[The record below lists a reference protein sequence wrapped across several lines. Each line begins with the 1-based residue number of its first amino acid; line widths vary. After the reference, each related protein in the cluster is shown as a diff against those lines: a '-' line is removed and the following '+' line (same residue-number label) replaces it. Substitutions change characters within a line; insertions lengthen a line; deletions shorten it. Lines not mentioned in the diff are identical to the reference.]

1 MKKTARDLRN
11 GKSEIGKRDTEW
23 VRGDENM
30 TAAERYAAEYLE
42 KIFYFALKKTGNPDD
57 ADDLASEISE
67 SVLRGLAGKTVPE
80 NLDAW
85 IWAVARNRWKR
96 YAKRRYYGPE
106 SDRADIEEIAE
117 LVPDGED
124 MEASYVLSEDLGLL
138 RRELAFIRR
147 DYRQILAAHYFENK
161 SVSMIAREFS
171 IPQGTV
177 KTKLQNSRKK
187 LREGMEMART
197 FGKRSYAPENISFHM
212 NGMTGDNGQPWTIF
226 THLLYKNIFLEAY
239 ENPSTAEELSLELGI
254 ALPYME
260 DELEYLV
267 REELLQKSGNK
278 YVTAFRIYSR
288 EEQQE
293 QIEAARRAAGMV
305 WPLLR
310 DFIDGCEA
318 ACRRD
323 SVDWYGE
330 GVTYEEAKWA
340 LLIRMADL
348 AYWDAKDDLDD
359 KPEPA
364 RPDNGFWTVT
374 GYETVDF
381 ELPPFVGQHGYVDP
395 EDKKREHDL
404 IWSQYKF
411 QYCGLAS
418 RTPVQLSYPEA
429 YAIWLT
435 AVGRGEECD
444 PAYLEKV
451 MEYGY
456 VEKDAKGRLVARVV
470 CFSANPGKL
479 LKRFPAKEAQR
490 LSGLWEEA
498 VNAIRTVSARH
509 SSYRSCILTEALATG
524 WLKYEKGKTPA
535 TVGAYLYR

>member
-1 MKKTARDLRN
+1 
-11 GKSEIGKRDTEW
+11 
-23 VRGDENM
+23 M

-187 LREGMEMART
+187 LKEGMEMART
-197 FGKRSYAPENISFHM
+197 FGKRSYAPEQVTFWN
-212 NGMTGDNGQPWTIF
+212 TGDFGDKGQPWSIL
-226 THLLYKNIFLEAY
+226 THLLYKNIFLEAH
-239 ENPSTAEELSLELGI
+239 ENPSTAEELAMELGV

-260 DELEYLV
+260 DELEFLV
-267 REELLQKSGNK
+267 REEFLKKTGNK
-278 YVTAFRIYSR
+278 YETAFPIISR
-288 EEQQE
+288 EEQLRWHE
-293 QIEAARRAAGMV
+293 LRKKTAKTAAPLIERTIDAEYAAFRKNG
-305 WPLLR
+305 
-310 DFIDGCEA
+310 IDWFGP
-318 ACRRD
+318 
-323 SVDWYGE
+323 WI
-330 GVTYEEAKWA
+330 TYENAKWMLLMDEVDRMENAA
-340 LLIRMADL
+340 LGN
-348 AYWDAKDDLDD
+348 YLDSAVI
-359 KPEPA
+359 PS
-364 RPDNGFWTVT
+364 RPDNGKWMIMGFETAD
-374 GYETVDF
+374 YEKP
-381 ELPPFVGQHGYVDP
+381 LPVGLHGYMDQDNRLRGHDP
-395 EDKKREHDL
+395 AFWQFKFGYRDL
-404 IWSQYKF
+404 
-411 QYCGLAS
+411 GD
-418 RTPVQLSYPEA
+418 RTPAFLSAREVLT
-429 YAIWLT
+429 IWKT
-435 AVGRGEECD
+435 AVGKAEECD
-444 PAYLEKV
+444 PALLEKTAG
-451 MEYGY
+451 YGY
-456 VEKDAKGRLVARVV
+456 LRRTETGYEPTIAVFDPNERMTD
-470 CFSANPGKL
+470 L
-479 LKRFPAKEAQR
+479 LPEADR
-490 LSGLWEEA
+490 PEIE
-498 VNAIRTVSARH
+498 AIRAETAEAMKPLSEICVRGFSVFFRG
-509 SSYRSCILTEALATG
+509 YILAEALSSG
-524 WLKYEKGKTPA
+524 WLTYEEGRTPV